1 MGYANLCHIRTIVF
15 GLISVILLSTSLF
28 SQDTI
33 KICIIRV
40 EFQTDANELT
50 TGDGRFMFDTSH
62 VTPYTIDPPPHDRRY
77 FLDQIIALNSYFK
90 AASKQKI
97 SISGQ
102 VFPLENNSSYVLPNP
117 MGYYNPN
124 TTEEENN
131 AQLGRLFLDAM
142 MIADQDE
149 HITFSDFDV
158 VVIVHAG
165 VGNDVDLGFDE
176 TPQDI
181 PSLFIS
187 FKFLKETLGDE
198 FEGITV
204 DSGNYRIREALLIPE
219 TESQADLELGLTGIF
234 AANIGSFLGMYDL
247 FSPST
252 KKSGIG
258 RFGLMDSGLFNMF
271 GLVPALPSAFS
282 RELLGW
288 DIPYMPPHPQDQLF
302 VSKFGLSENEYPT
315 IIKIPL
321 NADEYFLI
329 EYRGDRNVNMDS
341 LLSVLGEERD
351 TPPTHLEVLKTFF
364 ADKITVSDSTG
375 VLLAVD
381 NYDWDLPGSGILIWH
396 IDQSVIREKSGMNAI
411 NDDRNNRA
419 VDLEEADGSQDIGY
433 EYSLI
438 EPGFNT
444 ELGAWFDFWF
454 SENPTPVYKNEFST
468 SSYPNS
474 RSNRNYADSHIR
486 LSGFS
491 NNSGDFMRFDYSR
504 DYFEPGFPLRLSQ
517 DQNIRYMNPI
527 IGRAGSE
534 DKLTTFIIDSKSRIY
549 AITGNGKG
557 FLYDEKL
564 DIVHFSGDSLSE
576 IALADT
582 DSDNRYDRL
591 IVSNHSG
598 RIDLYQFA
606 DLDGDSLLDS
616 VSTYYDN
623 EQYTT
628 PPVVYAPYFFIGTES
643 GKILRFS
650 LSDGALDS
658 TFIFTDQIISFT
670 VFSPSVIKTV
680 EKPGAENSFPP
691 AIIDLNSD
699 GNYEIIRIPT
709 RDEIVIEYSDQKLS
723 LQLEEPIVSSLAY
736 ADLDNDGF
744 YEIIFNSKNKLEAF
758 NFNGSKVSN
767 FPIEPVLQ
775 QNESLV
781 GTPLIFDA
789 DHDGENDLIIMT
801 SHGQVFA
808 YSSGGR
814 IIEGFPTSFGGNVS
828 LTPVAEDIDNDNFI
842 ELVSL
847 NNDGELLALKLNARK
862 DDSFTFWWNQKN
874 IDATNNTFIRKQLSV
889 PPPETT
895 LLMPTESVYNYPNP
909 NTQNYTTIRYFLNK
923 DADVDIK
930 IFDLSGDL
938 VASLHGPGQ
947 GNVYNEQR
955 WELSDVSSG
964 IYLCRVEAVAA
975 NQKKVKIIKI
985 MVIK

>member
-1 MGYANLCHIRTIVF
+1 MGYANLCNFRTIVF
-15 GLISVILLSTSLF
+15 GLISVILFSSSLF
-28 SQDTI
+28 SQDTT

-40 EFQTDANELT
+40 EFQTDANQLT

-62 VTPYTIDPPPHDRRY
+62 VTPNTIDPPPHDRRY
-77 FLDQIIALNSYFK
+77 FLDQVIALNNYFN

-97 SISGQ
+97 SISAQ
-102 VFPLENNSSYVLPNP
+102 VFPLENNSSYLLPNP

-131 AQLGRLFLDAM
+131 GQFAQLFLDAV

-149 HITFSDFDV
+149 DITFSDFDV

-181 PSLFIS
+181 PSLFMS
-187 FKFLKETLGDE
+187 FKFLQKTLGDE
-198 FEGITV
+198 FEGVTV
-204 DSGNYRIREALLIPE
+204 DSGKYQVKEGLLIPE
-219 TESQADLELGLTGIF
+219 TESQADFELGLTGIF

-271 GLVPALPSAFS
+271 GLVPAFPSAFS

-288 DIPYMPPHPQDQLF
+288 DLPYIPPHPQNQLF

-315 IIKIPL
+315 MIKIPI
-321 NADEYFLI
+321 NANEYYLI
-329 EYRGDRNVNMDS
+329 EYRGDRNVNIDS
-341 LLSVLGEERD
+341 LISVLGEGRD
-351 TPPTHLEVLKTFF
+351 RLPTYLEVLKTFF

-375 VLLAVD
+375 VLLAVE

-396 IDQSVIREKSGMNAI
+396 IDQSVIREKSVMNDI

-468 SSYPNS
+468 VSYPNS

-491 NNSGDFMRFDYSR
+491 NNSGDFMSFDYSR
-504 DYFEPGFPLRLSQ
+504 DYFEPGFPLQLSN
-517 DQNIRYMNPI
+517 DQNVRYMNPI
-527 IGRAGSE
+527 IGRAGLE
-534 DKLTTFIIDSKSRIY
+534 DKLTMFITDSKGRIY
-549 AITGNGKG
+549 AISGNGKG

-564 DIVHFSGDSLSE
+564 DVVHFSGDSLSE

-582 DSDNRYDRL
+582 NSDNRYDRL

-606 DLDGDSLLDS
+606 DLNGDSLFDS
-616 VSTYYDN
+616 VNTYDDN
-623 EQYTT
+623 EHYTT
-628 PPVVYAPYFFIGTES
+628 PPTVYAPYFFIGTES

-650 LSDGALDS
+650 LSNGALDS
-658 TFIFTDQIISFT
+658 TFIFTNQIISFT
-670 VFSPSVIKTV
+670 VFSPSEIKTI
-680 EKPGAENSFPP
+680 EKPDAETSFPP

-699 GNYEIIRIPT
+699 GNYEIIHIPT
-709 RDEIVIEYSDQKLS
+709 MDELVIEYSDQTLT
-723 LQLEEPIVSSLAY
+723 LQLETPLVSNPAY

-744 YEIIFNSKNKLEAF
+744 YEIL
-758 NFNGSKVSN
+758 
-767 FPIEPVLQ
+767 
-775 QNESLV
+775 
-781 GTPLIFDA
+781 
-789 DHDGENDLIIMT
+789 
-801 SHGQVFA
+801 
-808 YSSGGR
+808 
-814 IIEGFPTSFGGNVS
+814 
-828 LTPVAEDIDNDNFI
+828 
-842 ELVSL
+842 
-847 NNDGELLALKLNARK
+847 
-862 DDSFTFWWNQKN
+862 
-874 IDATNNTFIRKQLSV
+874 
-889 PPPETT
+889 
-895 LLMPTESVYNYPNP
+895 
-909 NTQNYTTIRYFLNK
+909 
-923 DADVDIK
+923 
-930 IFDLSGDL
+930 
-938 VASLHGPGQ
+938 
-947 GNVYNEQR
+947 
-955 WELSDVSSG
+955 
-964 IYLCRVEAVAA
+964 
-975 NQKKVKIIKI
+975 KIIWRRLILTVRKFQIFPSYLFCNKMNLWLEHPLSLMLI
-985 MVIK
+985 MMVKMILLS